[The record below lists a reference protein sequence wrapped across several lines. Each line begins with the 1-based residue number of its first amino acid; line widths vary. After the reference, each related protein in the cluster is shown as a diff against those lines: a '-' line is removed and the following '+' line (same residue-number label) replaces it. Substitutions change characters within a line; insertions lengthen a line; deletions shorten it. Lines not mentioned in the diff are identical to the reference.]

1 MGENKII
8 LFLRIHKK
16 VVRTVAVILVILL
29 IFLFFFMRMSE
40 RKRQQNTPTDTGKQ
54 MTGIQKMDLSTSV
67 SLTGTIASGDN
78 RSISA
83 DVSGVKVTKV
93 NVAVGDYVNAGDTI
107 ITLDSSSLEEELAAA
122 KEDYELAVT
131 KSNKTVK
138 DAKDNVTDA
147 SKEYT
152 EGIADQQSYVADALS
167 DYNTASAK
175 ETEKKEAYEKT
186 VKETEEKKEAYEEI
200 KAQKS
205 SLKKKLE
212 KAQKASQEANEELKK
227 AEGEYEKAQ
236 NVSKDQNGNIDEAVY
251 QAYMTAKSAA
261 EEAQAAY
268 QKAQTDYDRIE
279 EAGTAYQEAK
289 KAEEAALEEYEN
301 AKGNTSDKY
310 KEYEKSLETQEET
323 NSKNAKQVEESEY
336 NYTIT
341 SKESDNNL
349 KNQKTQ
355 VQNAEEKLGEC
366 VVTSPIS
373 GVITSIAV
381 EEGDTYEKGELF
393 VVQDMSAFIV
403 EASVDEYEI
412 SDIAKD
418 MKAVVKT
425 DATGEEELA
434 GVVTY
439 VAPTPESSQGQDSA
453 EGNSSGSASY
463 KIQISLTDTNDRL
476 RVGMTAKT
484 SVILSSAEDV
494 LAVPY
499 DYVQT
504 AEDGSFY
511 IEVADAAD
519 GGKTSP
525 ENIDTRRIIVTKG
538 MESDYYVEISSDEI
552 YEGMMAVSSLS
563 SAETDGEKDAAGEE
577 DFESMMPGGMPGNMD
592 TGNRGGGN
600 RGGGAPGGGGRGGF

>member
-8 LFLRIHKK
+8 LFLRMHKK
-16 VVRTVAVILVILL
+16 VVRTVAVILIILL
-29 IFLFFFMRMSE
+29 IFLFFFMRMSG
-40 RKRQQNTPTDTGKQ
+40 RKKQQNIPTDMGKQ
-54 MTGIQKMDLSTSV
+54 MTQIQKMDLSTSI

-107 ITLDSSSLEEELAAA
+107 ITLDSSSLEEELATA

-131 KSNKTVK
+131 KSNKTVQ

-147 SKEYT
+147 SEEYT
-152 EGIADQQSYVADALS
+152 EGIADQQFYVADALTE
-167 DYNTASAK
+167 YNTAAAK
-175 ETEKKEAYEKT
+175 EEEKKEAYEKA
-186 VKETEEKKEAYEEI
+186 VKKTEKAKEAYEEI
-200 KAQKS
+200 KIQKS

-212 KAQKASQEANEELKK
+212 KAQKANQEAKAELER

-236 NVSKDQNGNIDEAVY
+236 NVSKDQNGNINEAVY

-261 EEAQAAY
+261 EEAEAAY

-279 EAGTAYQEAK
+279 ESKTAYQEAK

-341 SKESDNNL
+341 SKESNSNL

-439 VAPTPESSQGQDSA
+439 VAPTPESSQGQDSGG
-453 EGNSSGSASY
+453 GNSSGSASY

-494 LAVPY
+494 LVVPY
-499 DYVQT
+499 DYLQEE
-504 AEDGSFY
+504 EDGSCY

-519 GGKTSP
+519 GGETSP
-525 ENIDTRRIIVTKG
+525 ENMNTRRIVVTKG

-552 YEGMMAVSSLS
+552 SEGMLAVSSLS
-563 SAETDGEKDAAGEE
+563 SAETDSEKNAAGEE

-600 RGGGAPGGGGRGGF
+600 RGGGAPGGGGPGGF